1 MRNESRLR
9 IPAKLISRNNF
20 LTQKF
25 FDLFFQLVLYSP
37 STYFN
42 NFSRSLAGK
51 INLDANISSID
62 PENLRANL
70 QLFEYTFVDEKH
82 LTRIGP
88 SFDGGYVLYNEID
101 NLTLLISIGVARD
114 TAFEEDLLTRNSKT
128 KILLFDHTDQPLRKL
143 SHQFTFIS
151 KGLGDKSNEN
161 LLSLDDIIKDYVTPL
176 DRSILK
182 VDIEGNEY
190 KSFES
195 ISSNSLS
202 CFDQILIELHDLGTK
217 KVMSQEFK
225 RMMNALRENFHLI
238 HLHGN
243 NNDPW
248 VSVGG
253 AVIPQTLELT
263 WLHKKFSNYTSIGNV
278 SFPRVMDCPNT
289 HGQEMILGSF
299 KF

>member
-9 IPAKLISRNNF
+9 ILAKLINRNSF
-20 LTQKF
+20 LTRKF

-42 NFSRSLAGK
+42 NFSRSLAGNIK
-51 INLDANISSID
+51 LNANVSWID
-62 PENLRANL
+62 PEHLRTNLR
-70 QLFEYTFVDEKH
+70 LFEYAFVDEKY
-82 LTRIGP
+82 LMRIGP
-88 SFDGGYVLYNEID
+88 SFDGGYVLFNQIE

-114 TAFEEDLLTRNSKT
+114 TAFEEDLITINSKT
-128 KILLFDHTDQPLRKL
+128 KVLLFDHTDKPLRKL

-151 KGLGDKSNEN
+151 KGLGNKSNGN

-202 CFDQILIELHDLGTK
+202 CFDQILIELHDLGTS

-225 RMMNALRENFHLI
+225 RMMNVLRENFNLI

-263 WLHKKFSNYTSIGNV
+263 WLHKKFSNFISIGNV
-278 SFPRVMDCPNT
+278 SFPRVMDYPNT
-289 HGQEMILGSF
+289 YGQEMILGSF